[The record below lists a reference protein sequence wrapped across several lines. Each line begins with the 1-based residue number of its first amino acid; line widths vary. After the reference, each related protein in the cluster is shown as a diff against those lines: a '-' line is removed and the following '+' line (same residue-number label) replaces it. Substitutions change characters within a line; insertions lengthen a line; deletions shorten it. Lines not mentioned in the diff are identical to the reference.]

1 MTQWLEPGPD
11 ISVECEWLLHEVTA
25 VADWQFSG
33 TPPCRTLLK
42 TSSHHKQSTD
52 HEAQWAYHQQR
63 NAYMPQ
69 RAIWCPP
76 LNTGGGVPNTVE
88 RRCSLYCAAIS
99 HISLCPW
106 LPRSISILPPPQC
119 SQQWSAIWEPR
130 QQPCPHRGGEEWLW
144 KTRTA
149 TLNRTGLAMGWA
161 PRH

>member
-76 LNTGGGVPNTVE
+76 LNTGGGGVLTLWRGDAHFIVLPSVTSVCVLGCLGASPSIPPPSAHNSGVPSESLASSPVHTAVE
-88 RRCSLYCAAIS
+88 RSDCERLA
-99 HISLCPW
+99 
-106 LPRSISILPPPQC
+106 LPLLIGQ
-119 SQQWSAIWEPR
+119 
-130 QQPCPHRGGEEWLW
+130 G
-144 KTRTA
+144 
-149 TLNRTGLAMGWA
+149 
-161 PRH
+161 

>member
-1 MTQWLEPGPD
+1 MTQWLKSGLD

-52 HEAQWAYHQQR
+52 HKAQWAYHQQR

-76 LNTGGGVPNTVE
+76 LNTGGGGPNTVE

-106 LPRSISILPPPQC
+106 LPRSISIPPPVLTTVEC
-119 SQQWSAIWEPR
+119 HLRASPAALSTPR
-130 QQPCPHRGGEEWLW
+130 WRGVTV
-144 KTRTA
+144 KDS
-149 TLNRTGLAMGWA
+149 
-161 PRH
+161 HCHS

>member
-52 HEAQWAYHQQR
+52 HKAQWAYHQQR

-76 LNTGGGVPNTVE
+76 LNTGGGGPNTVE

-106 LPRSISILPPPQC
+106 LPRSISILPPP
-119 SQQWSAIWEPR
+119 SAHNSGVPSESLASSPV
-130 QQPCPHRGGEEWLW
+130 H
-144 KTRTA
+144 TA
-149 TLNRTGLAMGWA
+149 VERSDCERLALPLLIGQG
-161 PRH
+161 